1 MSNSTQS
8 MARNLGST
16 VALPDGSG
24 TRTAKRLAPEN
35 AKQLVKSALRQFG
48 VVTSPR
54 RQLPD
59 VLLIGAKRS
68 GSTSLHN
75 YLLQHPQVAPLFPR
89 AAHVKGAHYFDRNAT
104 KPLSWYR
111 SFGRIELSSQ
121 SGRRRITVDGS
132 PYYFIHPSA
141 PYQAAATL
149 PAAKVIVLLREPAA
163 RALSQYWDE
172 VKLGRETLSFGDAL
186 EAEPERLA
194 GEVERI
200 LARPGYY
207 SEAHEHLSYALWGR
221 YAEHLERWFEAFGRE
236 RVLVVRSEDMFAD
249 PGTIFRRVTDF
260 IGIDEAEPPSYS
272 QFNSAT
278 RHDDLEPVLASLRGS
293 FAEPNKQLAEL
304 LGTDIW
310 WA

>member
-111 SFGRIELSSQ
+111 SFGPIERP
-121 SGRRRITVDGS
+121 GRRRITVDGS

-141 PYQAAATL
+141 PYHAAATL
-149 PAAKVIVLLREPAA
+149 PAAKVIVLLRDPAT

-172 VKLGRETLSFGDAL
+172 VKLGRESLSFGDAL

-260 IGIDEAEPPSYS
+260 IGIDEVEPPSYS

-304 LGTDIW
+304 LGTDVW

>member
-1 MSNSTQS
+1 MSPIAKSKS
-8 MARNLGST
+8 VNLGST

-35 AKQLVKSALRQFG
+35 AKQVVKSSLRQFG
-48 VVTSPR
+48 VMTSSR
-54 RQLPD
+54 RRLPD

-104 KPLSWYR
+104 KALSWYR
-111 SFGRIELSSQ
+111 SFGQIDRP
-121 SGRRRITVDGS
+121 GRRKITVDGS

-149 PAAKVIVLLREPAA
+149 PEAKVVVLLREPAT

-172 VKLGRETLSFGDAL
+172 VKLGRESLSFADAL
-186 EAEPERLA
+186 EAEPERLQ

-200 LARPGYY
+200 LAEPGYY
-207 SEAHEHLSYALWGR
+207 SEAHEHLSYGLWGR
-221 YAEHLERWFEAFGRE
+221 YAEHLERWFEAFGRD
-236 RVLVVRSEDMFAD
+236 RVMVVRSEDMFAD
-249 PGTIFRRVTDF
+249 PGTIFGQVTDF
-260 IGIDEAEPPSYS
+260 LGIDPAEPPAYS

-278 RHDDLEPVLASLRGS
+278 RHDDLEPVLASLRGG

-304 LGTDIW
+304 LDTDVW
-310 WA
+310 WV

>member
-1 MSNSTQS
+1 MSPTTGSTS
-8 MARNLGST
+8 SRSINLGST

-35 AKQLVKSALRQFG
+35 AKQLAKSGLRRFG
-48 VVTSPR
+48 VLTSSR
-54 RQLPD
+54 RRLPD

-75 YLLQHPQVAPLFPR
+75 YLLQHPQVSPLFPR

-111 SFGRIELSSQ
+111 SFGPLER
-121 SGRRRITVDGS
+121 SGPRRITVDGS

-149 PAAKVIVLLREPAA
+149 SEAKVIVLLREPAT

-194 GEVERI
+194 GEVQRI
-200 LARPGYY
+200 LAEPGYY

-221 YAEHLERWFEAFGRE
+221 YAEHLERWFDAFGRD
-236 RVLVVRSEDMFAD
+236 RVLVVRSEDMFND
-249 PGTIFRRVTDF
+249 PRSTFRQVTDF
-260 IGIDEAEPPSYS
+260 IGIDPAEPPAYS
-272 QFNSAT
+272 RFNSAT
-278 RHDDLEPVLASLRGS
+278 RHDDLEPILASLRGS

-304 LGTDIW
+304 LGTDVW

>member
-1 MSNSTQS
+1 MSQTLEPQTG
-8 MARNLGST
+8 NLGST
-16 VALPDGSG
+16 VALPDRPG
-24 TRTAKRLAPEN
+24 TRTAKKLAPEN
-35 AKQLVKSALRQFG
+35 AKQAAKSVLRQFG
-48 VVTSPR
+48 VLTSSR
-54 RQLPD
+54 RRLPD
-59 VLLIGAKRS
+59 VLLVGAKRS

-89 AAHVKGAHYFDRNAT
+89 AAHVKGAHYFDRNAA

-111 SFGRIELSSQ
+111 SFGPIERQ
-121 SGRRRITVDGS
+121 GRKRITVDGS

-149 PAAKVIVLLREPAA
+149 PSAKVVVLLREPAT

-200 LARPGYY
+200 LADPGYY

-249 PGTIFRRVTDF
+249 PGTTFRQVTDF
-260 IGIDEAEPPSYS
+260 IGIDPAEPPAYS

-304 LGTDIW
+304 LDTDVW
-310 WA
+310 WS

>member
-1 MSNSTQS
+1 MNPTVQPKPV
-8 MARNLGST
+8 NLGST

-35 AKQLVKSALRQFG
+35 AKQVVKTALRQFG
-48 VVTSPR
+48 VVTSSR
-54 RQLPD
+54 RRMPD

-104 KPLSWYR
+104 KSLSWYR
-111 SFGRIELSSQ
+111 SFGQLERP
-121 SGRRRITVDGS
+121 GRHKITVDGS

-149 PAAKVIVLLREPAA
+149 PEAKVVVLLREPAT

-172 VKLGRETLSFGDAL
+172 VKLGRETLSFADAL
-186 EAEPERLA
+186 EAEPERLT

-200 LARPGYY
+200 LAEPGYY
-207 SEAHEHLSYALWGR
+207 SECHEHLSYGLWGR
-221 YAEHLERWFEAFGRE
+221 YAEHLERWFEAFGRD
-236 RVLVVRSEDMFAD
+236 RVMVVRSEDMFAD
-249 PGTIFRRVTDF
+249 PGTTFRQVTDF
-260 IGIDEAEPPSYS
+260 VGIDAVEPPAYS

-304 LGTDIW
+304 LDTDVW
-310 WA
+310 WV

>member
-1 MSNSTQS
+1 MSPIAKSKS
-8 MARNLGST
+8 VNLGST

-35 AKQLVKSALRQFG
+35 AKQVVKSSLRQFG
-48 VVTSPR
+48 VMTSSR
-54 RQLPD
+54 RRLPD

-104 KPLSWYR
+104 KALSWYR
-111 SFGRIELSSQ
+111 SFGQIDRP
-121 SGRRRITVDGS
+121 GRRKITVDGS

-149 PAAKVIVLLREPAA
+149 PEAKVVVLLREPAT

-172 VKLGRETLSFGDAL
+172 VKLGRESLSFADAL
-186 EAEPERLA
+186 EAEPERLQ

-200 LARPGYY
+200 LAEPGYY
-207 SEAHEHLSYALWGR
+207 SEAHEHLSYGLWGR
-221 YAEHLERWFEAFGRE
+221 YAEHLERWFEAFGRD
-236 RVLVVRSEDMFAD
+236 RVMVVRSEDMFAD
-249 PGTIFRRVTDF
+249 PGTIFGQVTDF
-260 IGIDEAEPPSYS
+260 LGIDPAEPPAYS

-304 LGTDIW
+304 LDTDVW
-310 WA
+310 WV